1 MHFKST
7 YTQGLFAEFLARQ
20 YLRLHGFKILSKR
33 YITGKN
39 TNRAEIDIIA
49 QKKDLIVFVEV
60 KHRPNLQSGFDA
72 ISPMQMSRLRR
83 AAESYLTK
91 KCWCGNAR
99 FDAIIVCGIR
109 INWIKNCI

>member
-49 QKKDLIVFVEV
+49 QKKGLSEKVQKLRCVQRYIDEGAPCISSVKDLVTSLF
-60 KHRPNLQSGFDA
+60 
-72 ISPMQMSRLRR
+72 
-83 AAESYLTK
+83 
-91 KCWCGNAR
+91 
-99 FDAIIVCGIR
+99 
-109 INWIKNCI
+109 IK